1 MSLHDPPCE
10 AKNSPINQPNLF
22 ILVYYGCVSN
32 FKFGNRTSWS
42 IIIVQNGIK
51 EKHIWFYLNGEK
63 YQSFEI
69 ILPNSPRSP
78 QTLGWKKIVVSYEHL
93 RCLPWTVTNHEIFI
107 MVPIRYT
114 WYTTVFVPSDQFQ
127 LCTSPS
133 GSQTQPQTLWTGA
146 SQGIQEWLD
155 KSWNILEPTR
165 NNNHNK
171 MEIIWYTTLYNVM

>member
-1 MSLHDPPCE
+1 MGVSQISNLENVHPGPSSLFKT
-10 AKNSPINQPNLF
+10 ALRKNISD
-22 ILVYYGCVSN
+22 
-32 FKFGNRTSWS
+32 S
-42 IIIVQNGIK
+42 IWMVKNIS
-51 EKHIWFYLNGEK
+51 H
-63 YQSFEI
+63 S
-69 ILPNSPRSP
+69 RSSSQIESTFTP
-78 QTLGWKKIVVSYEHL
+78 DSGMKKIVVSYEHL

-165 NNNHNK
+165 NNNHNG